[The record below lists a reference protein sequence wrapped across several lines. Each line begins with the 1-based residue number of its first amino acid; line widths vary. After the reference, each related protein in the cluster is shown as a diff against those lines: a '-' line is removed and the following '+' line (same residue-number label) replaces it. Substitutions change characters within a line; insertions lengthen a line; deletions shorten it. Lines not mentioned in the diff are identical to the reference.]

1 MRGRRFYRNGGC
13 HPGRLG
19 IASRELSWREIS
31 DLKWKIAHV
40 LKIQIQPRPFSDL
53 LLAISIARAVRDLDL
68 ARETRKDTIAELEGM
83 ATLGDAPLARA
94 LARCAPR
101 TCAAIEAAHAEIL
114 AREIERNGHFRDVD
128 GNDWNAPHSLFFG
141 SPDFEKAG
149 IAPHFPAGITTVREA
164 IRSALREMI
173 NTSDKRGRKE
183 NRHLNELSTACAHF
197 FRAHF
202 PNRGWKPHKSR
213 EKVSIHVE
221 FAAVVFGVAGFPV
234 TDEHLVDILS
244 RRPSPSLRQKPLAG

>member
-1 MRGRRFYRNGGC
+1 MRGRRFYRDGGC

-19 IASRELSWREIS
+19 IASRDLSGREILE
-31 DLKWKIAHV
+31 LKRKIADV
-40 LKIQIQPRPFSDL
+40 LKIQVKPRPFADL
-53 LLAISIARAVRDLDL
+53 LLAVSIARATRDLEQ

-83 ATLGDAPLARA
+83 ATFGDALLATA

-101 TCAAIEAAHAEIL
+101 TCAAIEAAHAGIL
-114 AREIERNGHFRDVD
+114 GGEIERNGHFRDVD
-128 GNDWNAPHSLFFG
+128 GNEWVAPPSLFFG

-149 IAPHFPAGITTVREA
+149 IAPHLPAGISTVRTA
-164 IRSALREMI
+164 IQNALFVAI
-173 NTSDKRGRKE
+173 NTPDRRGRRE
-183 NRHLNELSTACAHF
+183 HHHLEELSTVCARF
-197 FRAHF
+197 FEAHM